1 VLALLTTVSG
11 LAAYYVDMLWFD
23 SLGFLSVFWYGWQAR
38 LSGFVAFFVASAVVL
53 WIAFRVLLALAGKER
68 RPFLQIQ
75 GRFVHAPS
83 TESVKRVGN
92 ALAGLLGLIFGLVF
106 SSSWQTFAL
115 YFNQPAATGDVDP
128 MWGRPLTF
136 YFFTLPVLQWLSGWL
151 MTIAVVVIAASL
163 LPLFVGMTTNLRG
176 VSAAGALLSLGLA
189 GRAVLSRYHLLLN
202 DHPLFSG
209 MRYVDDKAISTGLL
223 IAAGALIA
231 SVAILA
237 VNRAGRVRTIAVA
250 ASLPAAAYVLGGVLV
265 PWYVQTFVVRPNE
278 LALETPYI
286 RHNINATRRA
296 YGLDNVEVI
305 PFEPRQTGVGFD
317 PAQHKATLDNLRLWD
332 WKALQD
338 TLSQMQEIRT
348 YYDFTDVD
356 IDRYMV
362 DGKPTA
368 VMLAAREIDIQKLGA
383 SSRNWVN
390 DRLIYTHGYGVTMN
404 AASRFTRD
412 GQPEFLLKDMP
423 VQAARQDIQVKR
435 PEIYFGELSGGPVYV
450 KTQQEEFNYPEG
462 EANNYNTYDGT
473 GGIRMGG
480 FFRSLLLAL
489 NVGDLLTVPF
499 SKDIGSES
507 ALLLH
512 RNILQ
517 RVSRIAPFLIYD
529 NDPYIVVGNDGALY
543 WMLDGYTTSAG
554 YPYSRHARIGRTS
567 VNYIR
572 NSVKAVIDAYNG
584 SVSFYVFD
592 AADPLIAAYQGVYPD
607 LFKPRSAMPEF
618 LASHVRYPELL
629 FQLQAEV
636 YTAYHVD
643 SEQVFYNREDV
654 WSIAE
659 EARTQGT
666 TPGSAE
672 PIFSLMRFPGE
683 ANLEFVSI
691 IPFTPRERNN
701 MIGWIA
707 GRSDGES
714 YGKLRAYHLPKTRF
728 LDGPLQIEARIDQD
742 PRLSSQLT
750 LWNQQGSAVI
760 RGSMLTIPIEDTMLF
775 VESIYLQAQRSPMP
789 ALRLIMLATQDRMAY
804 APTFDEALKLLM
816 AGGGGS
822 LEQSLPVQTQEQA
835 PSPRQPPA
843 APSGAAASQELVT
856 RANQALADYRRLTAE
871 GRMAEA
877 GARLDELRTLLERLN
892 AGGR

>member
-1 VLALLTTVSG
+1 
-11 LAAYYVDMLWFD
+11 
-23 SLGFLSVFWYGWQAR
+23 
-38 LSGFVAFFVASAVVL
+38 
-53 WIAFRVLLALAGKER
+53 
-68 RPFLQIQ
+68 
-75 GRFVHAPS
+75 
-83 TESVKRVGN
+83 
-92 ALAGLLGLIFGLVF
+92 
-106 SSSWQTFAL
+106 
-115 YFNQPAATGDVDP
+115 
-128 MWGRPLTF
+128 
-136 YFFTLPVLQWLSGWL
+136 
-151 MTIAVVVIAASL
+151 
-163 LPLFVGMTTNLRG
+163 
-176 VSAAGALLSLGLA
+176 
-189 GRAVLSRYHLLLN
+189 
-202 DHPLFSG
+202 
-209 MRYVDDKAISTGLL
+209 
-223 IAAGALIA
+223 
-231 SVAILA
+231 
-237 VNRAGRVRTIAVA
+237 
-250 ASLPAAAYVLGGVLV
+250 
-265 PWYVQTFVVRPNE
+265 
-278 LALETPYI
+278 
-286 RHNINATRRA
+286 
-296 YGLDNVEVI
+296 
-305 PFEPRQTGVGFD
+305 
-317 PAQHKATLDNLRLWD
+317 
-332 WKALQD
+332 
-338 TLSQMQEIRT
+338 
-348 YYDFTDVD
+348 
-356 IDRYMV
+356 
-362 DGKPTA
+362 
-368 VMLAAREIDIQKLGA
+368 
-383 SSRNWVN
+383 
-390 DRLIYTHGYGVTMN
+390 
-404 AASRFTRD
+404 
-412 GQPEFLLKDMP
+412 
-423 VQAARQDIQVKR
+423 
-435 PEIYFGELSGGPVYV
+435 
-450 KTQQEEFNYPEG
+450 
-462 EANNYNTYDGT
+462 
-473 GGIRMGG
+473 
-480 FFRSLLLAL
+480 
-489 NVGDLLTVPF
+489 
-499 SKDIGSES
+499 
-507 ALLLH
+507 
-512 RNILQ
+512 
-517 RVSRIAPFLIYD
+517 
-529 NDPYIVVGNDGALY
+529 
-543 WMLDGYTTSAG
+543 
-554 YPYSRHARIGRTS
+554 
-567 VNYIR
+567 
-572 NSVKAVIDAYNG
+572 
-584 SVSFYVFD
+584 
-592 AADPLIAAYQGVYPD
+592 LIAAYQGVYPD